1 MAEKIFTEEFCEIQ
15 KKSVC
20 TTSEDLNFDNFIE
33 CGTYH
38 IYEDKG
44 DGSNCTYYLFVDKSE
59 SGRTTQTRVHCGK
72 IEYRKQK
79 ADGKWTAW
87 ESSTG
92 GGGEVVI
99 PDNVCL
105 WGGSVS
111 SAEEFPENPK
121 AGTICEIT
129 ETFTNEGI
137 IYGGRACDLF
147 ELTDGTGFLNDD
159 EVDGTLYVLYFKG
172 EKPSNTL
179 FFNTADTVEEMFIR
193 AYSVYGVCVG
203 DIHASMPV
211 GFPALLPLRYLGAT
225 EGTDPVTF
233 YVGINQY
240 TNSDNQFD
248 NIPSGEFINVYNAG
262 ELAVWT
268 GTRWAN
274 IPPALYTAAVL
285 TTSDIMSREI
295 AEMKSNIGNIGSALD
310 ELHAYAQA
318 LVNGGATS

>member
-1 MAEKIFTEEFCEIQ
+1 MANRYMETVQDGLTVISAELFNRAFDQIGEDVEKLE
-15 KKSVC
+15 S
-20 TTSEDLNFDNFIE
+20 
-33 CGTYH
+33 
-38 IYEDKG
+38 
-44 DGSNCTYYLFVDKSE
+44 DGSVNGTTLKVLKEDVDFLKSNPFY
-59 SGRTTQTRVHCGK
+59 HGK
-72 IEYRKQK
+72 I
-79 ADGKWTAW
+79 
-87 ESSTG
+87 SSF
-92 GGGEVVI
+92 
-99 PDNVCL
+99 D
-105 WGGSVS
+105 
-111 SAEEFPENPK
+111 EFPKNPVK
-121 AGTICEIT
+121 GTICEIT

-147 ELTDGTGFLNDD
+147 EITDGTGFLNDD

-179 FFNTADTVEEMFIR
+179 FFKTADTVEEMFIR
-193 AYSVYGVCVG
+193 AYSIYGVCVG

-211 GFPALLPLRYLGAT
+211 GFPALLPLRFLGAT
-225 EGTDPVTF
+225 EDTDPVTF

-274 IPPALYTAAVL
+274 IPPTVYTAAAL
-285 TTSDIMSREI
+285 TTADIMSREI
-295 AEMKSNIGNIGSALD
+295 VEMKSNIGNIGAALD